1 MAVFLVTLA
10 QPAVLVPFVYD
21 FESDGDLVAADSS
34 LESGEQ
40 QLVRLVRYQPDFE
53 EQISGEVEGDDLSVE
68 ASELMAAAEVPY
80 YYPIDYLV
88 VPQQGVRVARHDGH
102 GAAPGHTH
110 TAAELAE
117 IEKQQ
122 ATDSQTAAGKTF
134 NSLLHNSNSM
144 MHKI

>member
-110 TAAELAE
+110 TPAELA
-117 IEKQQ
+117 
-122 ATDSQTAAGKTF
+122 GK
-134 NSLLHNSNSM
+134 
-144 MHKI
+144 K

>member
-1 MAVFLVTLA
+1 MVVMMAVA
-10 QPAVLVPFVYD
+10 DAAAIVPFYG
-21 FESDGDLVAADSS
+21 FNGESMESDGDSS

-68 ASELMAAAEVPY
+68 ASELMAAAEAPY

-122 ATDSQTAAGKTF
+122 ATASQTAAGKTF

>member
-1 MAVFLVTLA
+1 MTLA

-21 FESDGDLVAADSS
+21 FDSDGDLVAADSS

-122 ATDSQTAAGKTF
+122 ATAAQTAAGIFT
-134 NSLLHNSNSM
+134 
-144 MHKI
+144 